1 MIGLKKNG
9 RLVKLSK
16 ESVEHLPLRELFTDA
31 ERLTRELI
39 DHIERGF
46 LPKCGRLNELCQS
59 IPAELGPDDI
69 EDITIRNHAAQV
81 LESEQFTQQFYEN
94 TENYLFAINR
104 AVGKITGED

>member
-1 MIGLKKNG
+1 M
-9 RLVKLSK
+9 SK

-59 IPAELGPDDI
+59 IPAALGKKTEDI

-81 LESEQFTQQFYEN
+81 LESEKFTQQFYEN